1 MDQGSKQNPATEILK
16 CPLCSGRGE
25 LCMSELLE
33 RLREKDFSRKVEA
46 YLANVV
52 EPELKSEPREGPT
65 FEQNVRTWN
74 CTHFLW
80 RRSPKE

>member
-1 MDQGSKQNPATEILK
+1 MDQGSKKPDSEILK

-25 LCMSELLE
+25 LPREELFD
-33 RLREKDFSRKVEA
+33 RLREKDFSRKVES
-46 YLANVV
+46 YLANIV
-52 EPELKSEPREGPT
+52 EPERKGHPKPGPT
-65 FEQNVRTWN
+65 FDQDVHTWN